1 MGPTS
6 ISFTVRPDFKNYKG
20 GVYSN
25 ATCPN
30 GPLDVNHDVV
40 LVGYGIDTDVNKTA
54 YWIVKN
60 SWGASFGENGY
71 FRIERG
77 VNMCGI
83 KNCGSYPQTVIDVS
97 QAAVPRVEPRKVYQK
112 EAQIEESVEAA
123 EIKVQ

>member
-83 KNCGSYPQTVIDVS
+83 KNCGSYPQSVIDVS
-97 QAAVPRVEPRKVYQK
+97 
-112 EAQIEESVEAA
+112 
-123 EIKVQ
+123 